1 MSNPNKFQI
10 PVTLKGGARPSN
22 PIAPDPIQD
31 LQTLP
36 VFKLL
41 NAKCKSLNCC
51 KSKELHT
58 MILSSLQLQEFLPPG
73 SQSCVFWLCLFCE
86 PAWGS
91 KRMHLQSEMH
101 LQGHSECITH
111 PFFNFKIILLRLQD
125 SCKGPTISC
134 PNAYGLWPLFRGKN
148 Q

>member
-1 MSNPNKFQI
+1 M
-10 PVTLKGGARPSN
+10 
-22 PIAPDPIQD
+22 
-31 LQTLP
+31 
-36 VFKLL
+36 FKLL

-51 KSKELHT
+51 KSKELCT

-73 SQSCVFWLCLFCE
+73 SQSCVSWLCLFCE

-101 LQGHSECITH
+101 LQEHSECVTH
-111 PFFNFKIILLRLQD
+111 PFFYFKIILLRLQD

-134 PNAYGLWPLFRGKN
+134 SNDAGYGPCSKARTYEAHHMCALPCIKQILYITPGKINNNNAD
-148 Q
+148 